1 MAKVLHLYVSPREE
15 RSHSRNVAE
24 AFLEVYQETN
34 RGDEVATLDLSSVD
48 LPPFDGFA
56 IQAKYNI
63 MHGKDHSSEQA
74 TAWREVEAVIEQFTS
89 ADKYVVSNPMWN
101 FGVSYRLKHYIDVIT
116 QPGYTFAADE
126 SGYTGLVTGKPMVL
140 IHACGGGGY
149 TEGDMAAM
157 DFQARYL
164 ETVFGFMGFTD
175 IRQIRVEGMLG
186 PDAVAA
192 ETAAIAEAQKVAKEF

>member
-1 MAKVLHLYVSPREE
+1 MAKVLHIQVSPREE
-15 RSHSRNVAE
+15 RSHSRKVAE

-34 RGDEVATLDLSSVD
+34 RGDEVATLDLFQAA
-48 LPPFDGFA
+48 LPTFDGFV

-63 MHGKDHSSEQA
+63 MHGREHSEEQA
-74 TAWREVEAVIEQFTS
+74 NAWREVEAVIEQFMS

-101 FGVSYRLKHYIDVIT
+101 FGISYRLKQYIDIIT
-116 QPGYTFAADE
+116 QPGYTFSVDE
-126 SGYTGLVTGKPMVL
+126 NGYKGLVTGKPVVL

-164 ETVFGFMGFTD
+164 ETLFGFLGFTD
-175 IRQIRVEGMLG
+175 IRQVRVEGMLG
-186 PDAVAA
+186 PEADAA
-192 ETAAIAEAQKVAKEF
+192 EAAAMAEA